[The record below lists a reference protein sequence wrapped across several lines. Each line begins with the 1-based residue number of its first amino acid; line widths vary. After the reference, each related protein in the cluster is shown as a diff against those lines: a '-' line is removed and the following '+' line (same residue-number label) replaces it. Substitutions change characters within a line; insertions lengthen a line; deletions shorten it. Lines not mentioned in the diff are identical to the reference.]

1 MMGQQA
7 RAALVLCALLAVGFY
22 LRSEM
27 LWKTVVAQPAI
38 RADAGE
44 YFTYAYNLYHHG
56 VYSRDHRGLSE
67 ATKTG
72 DILPD
77 AVRTPGYPLFLTLFM
92 GDQPVPGILAHVLF
106 CQVLISTL
114 TVALAYLMY
123 RRFLNLFWAASAA
136 LLTALCPHLV
146 VINIYLLTETLFAFL
161 MVLSIPV
168 VIRVAERHSWRA
180 AAVLGMLIGA
190 AVLVRP
196 SLIYFLFCTAAF
208 LLLTLRKRKGAR
220 LAVSVLIGFF
230 IMVAPWHARNM
241 VTLGVVT
248 DKTLSVGSMHHGI
261 YPNFMYDGKQESYGY
276 PYRFDPRSAAI
287 GKDFRTVAAEIVA
300 RFESDPLVYATWYL
314 IEKPVAL
321 WSWSLVQGRD
331 IFIYPILQC
340 PYFDNVAFIW
350 SRQVMR
356 WMHEPLGWLCLLGC
370 LAVWLPGMASRVGE
384 TPLTVLRFISLMMAY
399 VTVIHSIAGAFPRY
413 SIPLRPFYYG
423 MAMFACSLVYDHLRS
438 RYKEKIPPLA
448 EKAQPTV

>member
-1 MMGQQA
+1 MIAQQA
-7 RAALVLCALLAVGFY
+7 RATLVLCALLAVGFY
-22 LRSEM
+22 LRSEL
-27 LWKTVVAQPAI
+27 LWNTVVAQPAI

-67 ATKTG
+67 AAKTG

-92 GDQPVPGILAHVLF
+92 GDHPVPGILAHVLL

-123 RRFLNLFWAASAA
+123 RRFLNIFCAASAA
-136 LLTALCPHLV
+136 FLTALCPHLV

-161 MVLSIPV
+161 MVLSILA
-168 VIRVAERHSWRA
+168 VIRVAERHSWQA

-190 AVLVRP
+190 AALVRP
-196 SLIYFLFCTAAF
+196 SLIYFPFCTAAF
-208 LLLTLRKRKGAR
+208 FLLTLRKSKGLR

-230 IMVAPWHARNM
+230 VMVSPWHARNM
-241 VTLGVVT
+241 VTLGVFA

-261 YPNFMYDGKQESYGY
+261 YPNFMYDGKPESFGF
-276 PYRFDPRSAAI
+276 PYRFDARSAAI
-287 GKDFRTVAAEIVA
+287 GKNFGTVAEEIVA
-300 RFESDPLVYATWYL
+300 RFESDPLKYATWYL
-314 IEKPVAL
+314 LGKPVAL

-340 PYFDNVAFIW
+340 PYFDNVVFIW

-356 WMHEPLGWLCLLGC
+356 WVHEPLGWLCLLGC
-370 LAVWLPGMASRVGE
+370 LSVWLPGMASRVGE
-384 TPLTVLRFISLMMAY
+384 APLMVLRFISLVMAY
-399 VTVIHSIAGAFPRY
+399 FTVIHTIAGAFPRY

-423 MAMFACSLVYDHLRS
+423 MAMFACSLAYDHLRRRFMKKTS
-438 RYKEKIPPLA
+438 SLA
-448 EKAQPTV
+448 EKVQSTI